1 MNIEVSDIWKGFKDE
16 LRSFIASRVRHQADP
31 DDVLQDVFVKVIQ
44 NQEKLS
50 KTENLR
56 QYLYA
61 MVRNATTDVFRNAKI
76 MSDISELEV
85 AISEEE
91 EVSLNELIA
100 ECCLK
105 PFIHQ
110 LPEKYREALVEVE
123 FENKAQKELA
133 LEKNISYSAAK
144 SRVQRGRDKL
154 KGMVLSCCA
163 DESDKYG
170 NLIRTEKENCG
181 C

>member
-1 MNIEVSDIWKGFKDE
+1 MNIEVSDIWNGFKDE

-44 NQEKLS
+44 NQDKLA
-50 KTENLR
+50 KTQNLR
-56 QYLYA
+56 HYLYA
-61 MVRNATTDVFRNAKI
+61 MVRNATTDVFRNAKV
-76 MSDISELEV
+76 MSDISDVDL
-85 AISEEE
+85 ACEEKE

-100 ECCLK
+100 ECCLR

-123 FENKAQKELA
+123 FENKPQKALA
-133 LEKNISYSAAK
+133 TEKRISYSAAK

-154 KGMVLSCCA
+154 KEMVLSCCA

-170 NLIRTEKENCG
+170 NLIRTEKESCG